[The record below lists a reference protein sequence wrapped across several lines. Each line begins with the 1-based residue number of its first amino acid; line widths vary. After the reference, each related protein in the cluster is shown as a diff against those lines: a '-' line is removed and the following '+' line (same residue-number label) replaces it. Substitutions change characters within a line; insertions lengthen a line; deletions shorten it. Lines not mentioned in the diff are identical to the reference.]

1 MSDPG
6 GRPIATAE
14 EKLRD
19 DVKDALLIERFLRIP
34 AFANYRNQTYSREDM
49 MACVLGY
56 VLTGS
61 NTKASRISGVGLSQV
76 KQWRYYSKWW
86 DEAVEVAREV
96 MSEKMEDKFT
106 ALLNES
112 LNQLEER
119 LKKGDKVIR
128 AEKERRLPI
137 KAAELVRIVN
147 TLFDK
152 RQLLR
157 GDVTSRS
164 ESRSGS
170 DEDKLKKLKEAAE
183 QVVRDAENRVEAK

>member
-1 MSDPG
+1 
-6 GRPIATAE
+6 
-14 EKLRD
+14 
-19 DVKDALLIERFLRIP
+19 
-34 AFANYRNQTYSREDM
+34 
-49 MACVLGY
+49 
-56 VLTGS
+56 
-61 NTKASRISGVGLSQV
+61 
-76 KQWRYYSKWW
+76 
-86 DEAVEVAREV
+86 

-183 QVVRDAENRVEAK
+183 QVVRDGRTAWRPNEEVDYCSTCYAAFFGGYR